1 MTRRIIGI
9 RHGEAWH
16 NVLGEP
22 GLTYEDTTL
31 TIKGMQQALE
41 ARKDAPGNI
50 DIIYC
55 SPLVRT
61 LQTASIIFP
70 NKKIIALD
78 CLMEYPQN
86 TEICNKRSD
95 LRLLK
100 RLFPNVQFRC
110 DIANNWNVKDA
121 DRHLKLQ
128 TIEFKK
134 VLRNVPRDKRIV
146 VVSHSSWLKNFM
158 FGTVGDVFE
167 ELPHCSPLPIDVENW

>member
-1 MTRRIIGI
+1 
-9 RHGEAWH
+9 
-16 NVLGEP
+16 
-22 GLTYEDTTL
+22 
-31 TIKGMQQALE
+31 
-41 ARKDAPGNI
+41 
-50 DIIYC
+50 
-55 SPLVRT
+55 
-61 LQTASIIFP
+61 
-70 NKKIIALD
+70 
-78 CLMEYPQN
+78 MEYPQN

-134 VLRNVPRDKRIV
+134 VLRNVPRDKKIV

-158 FGTVGDVFE
+158 FGTVGDIFE